1 MIKLSVN
8 LGFIWNN
15 IPFINALDKAKKFNF
30 KYVETHW
37 PYCSSAVE
45 VKNKLKENNL
55 QILSI
60 NSRKGALNDDFG
72 LNAIKGRENE
82 AQKYIDE
89 AINFASITNTK
100 FIHLMAGRGESFK
113 KNKKTFINNINYAL
127 SNSDDNLSFL
137 LEPINTFDI
146 PGYLLNNLEQALEII
161 NEFNN
166 NFRLKIMFDCY
177 HIQKIHGFL
186 SENFSKY
193 LNQIGHIQIAAVPNR
208 NEPLFGEI
216 NYKYIMSFLEKINY
230 KGVVGLEY
238 LTKDD
243 FDKSIIKTLNYFQG

>member
-15 IPFINALDKAKKFNF
+15 IFFLNALDKAKELNF

-37 PYCSSAVE
+37 PYSTSAVE
-45 VKNKLKENNL
+45 VKNKLKENDL
-55 QILSI
+55 QMLSI
-60 NSRKGALNDDFG
+60 NTRKGDLADDFG

-100 FIHLMAGRGESFK
+100 FIHLMVGKGESFEK
-113 KNKKTFINNINYAL
+113 SKKTFIKNINYAL
-127 SNSDDNLSFL
+127 TNSDESLRFL
-137 LEPINTFDI
+137 LEPINTYDV
-146 PGYLLNNLEQALEII
+146 PGYLLNNLEHAMEII
-161 NEFNN
+161 NEFDNS
-166 NFRLKIMFDCY
+166 RLKIMFDCY

-186 SENFSKY
+186 SENLSK
-193 LNQIGHIQIAAVPNR
+193 LMNQIGHIQIAAVPNR

-216 NYKYIMSFLEKINY
+216 NYKYIMCFLEKIKY

-243 FDKSIIKTLNYFQG
+243 FDESIMKTLNYLQG